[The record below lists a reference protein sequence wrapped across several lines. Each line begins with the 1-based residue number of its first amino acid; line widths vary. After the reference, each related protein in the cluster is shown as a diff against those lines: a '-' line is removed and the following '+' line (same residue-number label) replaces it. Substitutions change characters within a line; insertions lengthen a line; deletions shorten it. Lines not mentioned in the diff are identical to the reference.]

1 MKKYHNLTVLEN
13 VDILELIEMI
23 NIIKTEE
30 QEEKMWDLYCAIYPK
45 MTKETFISYDD
56 FKNPK
61 IKPKKTKEEIL
72 NDVRLIMNSVIEEG
86 GV

>member
-1 MKKYHNLTVLEN
+1 MK
-13 VDILELIEMI
+13 ILEDAEVIDLIEII
-23 NIIKTEE
+23 NMIKTEE

-45 MTKETFISYDD
+45 MTKETFISFDD